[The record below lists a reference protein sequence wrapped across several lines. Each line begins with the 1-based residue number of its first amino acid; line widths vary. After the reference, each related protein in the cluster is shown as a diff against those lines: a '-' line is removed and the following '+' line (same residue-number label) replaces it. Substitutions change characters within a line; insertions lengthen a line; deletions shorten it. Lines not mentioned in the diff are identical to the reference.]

1 MTASFKDSFD
11 SYANAQRDYACYFES
26 KGYRAE
32 GDYTV
37 WEPQHEVE
45 GEIEEFYQNNDEPS
59 LGYEEMEEPELIA
72 YSRYCNECACAE
84 F

>member
-11 SYANAQRDYACYFES
+11 SYVNAQRDYASYLES

-32 GDYTV
+32 GDYQV
-37 WEPQHEVE
+37 WEPQHEVD
-45 GEIEEFYQNNDEPS
+45 GDLEEFYQDNDEPT
-59 LGYEEMEEPELIA
+59 LGFEEQEEPEMVA
-72 YSRYCNECACAE
+72 YTRYYSECACAE